1 MRKLI
6 LINIVSMVGMTLGAW
21 LGYLLQDK
29 FMLLP
34 VVFLFVIWT
43 MTYIAYEIDEYK
55 NNKQ

>member
-55 NNKQ
+55 NNKR

>member
-55 NNKQ
+55 NSKR

>member
-1 MRKLI
+1 
-6 LINIVSMVGMTLGAW
+6 MVGMTLGAW

-55 NNKQ
+55 NNKR